1 MPAEKRQQIGS
12 VVIDAEQLDG
22 PLVVGQS
29 IHDEFRDAVV
39 ERSQFSQSKL
49 IRLRELR
56 PRPEYV
62 GFDCGSG
69 VA

>member
-22 PLVVGQS
+22 PLVVGQP

-56 PRPEYV
+56 SPVQYL
-62 GFDCGSG
+62 GLDCGSG